1 MGSRCIGR
9 LSPTPTASTSS
20 ASPRGRGIPPSW
32 SSTTATA
39 RRAGRATFRR
49 VRTYSTCPQAPPGR
63 SRSERLREA
72 VGFRRPGKEAAMGFL
87 VSLIIIAL
95 GFLPARAV
103 DPPHPGSGTVNTVG
117 WILVLVGLVG
127 FLADLLLWSS
137 WGPGYLRRRTHVA
150 Q

>member
-20 ASPRGRGIPPSW
+20 ASPRVRGIPPSW

-49 VRTYSTCPQAPPGR
+49 VRTHSTCPQAPPGR

-87 VSLIIIAL
+87 VSLIVIAV
-95 GFLPARAV
+95 GFILALAV
-103 DPPHPGSGTVNTVG
+103 HPTHPGSVNVNTVG
-117 WILVLVGLVG
+117 WILVVFGLIA
-127 FLADLLLWSS
+127 FFADLVLWSS
-137 WGPGYLRRRTHVA
+137 WGPGYAR
-150 Q
+150 